1 MIKRVVRLT
10 VKDAAAKE
18 AFQEIYRSR
27 NPYKNGVK
35 GCQDVKV
42 MKDVNEDNVYYTVSL
57 WDRNEDLEAYR
68 QSDYFAETWPMVKAQ
83 LSKRAEAFSM
93 TETDIAV

>member
-1 MIKRVVRLT
+1 MIKRIVRLT

-27 NPYKNGVK
+27 NPYKNGVP
-35 GCQDVKV
+35 GCREVKV
-42 MKDVNEDNVYYTVSL
+42 MQDVNDDDVYYTVSI
-57 WDRNEDLEAYR
+57 WDSNDDLEAYR
-68 QSDYFAETWPMVKAQ
+68 NSDYFAKTWPMVKAQ

-93 TETDIAV
+93 AETEITV